1 LAFASARIW
10 SGDGSSSAATL
21 STSTAISSARRPCS
35 LKSRTS
41 VLLRSAACG
50 GLRPLTCR
58 MLPNTTPAAMPA
70 QMPSAMPS
78 SLSTTRCLMSCGSR
92 GPAMSPYSWY
102 TTPSS
107 RSTTA

>member
-1 LAFASARIW
+1 LARASLRTW
-10 SGDGSSSAATL
+10 SADGSSSAATL
-21 STSTAISSARRPCS
+21 STSTAISSARSPCS
-35 LKSRTS
+35 RKFRSS
-41 VLLRSAACG
+41 VLDRSAARG

-58 MLPNTTPAAMPA
+58 MLPNTTPAAIPP
-70 QMPSAMPS
+70 QMPSVMPS
-78 SLSTTRCLMSCGSR
+78 RPSTTRCLMSRGSR